1 MPASGSPYPARRTF
15 VWLSARRLV
24 TAQTLSL
31 DVRLGPP
38 GLGSLR
44 VRFAFAIHGCARSH
58 SPLEGMGS
66 PDPPQLR
73 GGGEGLPLP
82 LSRRI

>member
-1 MPASGSPYPARRTF
+1 MTRFARVGEGLPILHRRTF
-15 VWLSARRLV
+15 GLLRMHRLV

-44 VRFAFAIHGCARSH
+44 VRFAFGIHACARSP

-66 PDPPQLR
+66 PEPPQR
-73 GGGEGLPLP
+73 KPEA
-82 LSRRI
+82 

>member
-1 MPASGSPYPARRTF
+1 SLSMPWANET
-15 VWLSARRLV
+15 RRLV
-24 TAQTLSL
+24 TAHALSL

-58 SPLEGMGS
+58 SPLKGMGS
-66 PDPPQLR
+66 PEPPQLA
-73 GGGEGLPLP
+73 
-82 LSRRI
+82 

>member
-1 MPASGSPYPARRTF
+1 MSRRRTF
-15 VWLSARRLV
+15 GWLSSRRLGA
-24 TAQTLSL
+24 AQTLSL

-44 VRFAFAIHGCARSH
+44 VRFAFGIHACARYH

-66 PDPPQLR
+66 PSLEVIGR
-73 GGGEGLPLP
+73 
-82 LSRRI
+82 S